1 MHRITMTYEAS
12 NPHTGGHRASVE
24 TDRDGS
30 LDHACETFK
39 SFLIACGYAPETVDR
54 MVIEWADE
62 LQTPNASF
70 SREPERSVGES
81 AGSDS

>member
-1 MHRITMTYEAS
+1 MHRITMTYEAN

-39 SFLIACGYAPETVDR
+39 AFLIACGYAPETVDR
-54 MVIEWADE
+54 MVIEWANE
-62 LQTPNASF
+62 LQTLDET
-70 SREPERSVGES
+70 RG
-81 AGSDS
+81 